1 MLKYNF
7 SLERLKRLF
16 KIKRKDKK
24 DGFTLMELVTVLA
37 VISILSAALIP
48 KVGNYINEAKKV
60 YGEDKEKLNV
70 LIEHSSHLE
79 MKLQREIEVVQQKQK
94 DLEYKRLRL
103 KEKEEEMQN
112 FDAFSPRKQKSNLKD
127 TISNLEKENQMF
139 HQKIEEMK
147 EQKKKLDAEI
157 LKISSVLK
165 YFKENYMEKK
175 DLTLSSK
182 GKKKYQKLQE
192 RYQGELGELIHKIEF
207 CFTLIDLDPVRCKI
221 ELSALLN
228 HLYSKKEKREET
240 ERAELVKD
248 KEE

>member
-1 MLKYNF
+1 MVNEFFFFFCSGCMEQK
-7 SLERLKRLF
+7 
-16 KIKRKDKK
+16 
-24 DGFTLMELVTVLA
+24 MELETEYNL
-37 VISILSAALIP
+37 ILI
-48 KVGNYINEAKKV
+48 
-60 YGEDKEKLNV
+60 
-70 LIEHSSHLE
+70 
-79 MKLQREIEVVQQKQK
+79 KQK
-94 DLEYKRLRL
+94 ENEKQMLRL
-103 KEKEEEMQN
+103 KEEEMQN

>member
-1 MLKYNF
+1 MVNEFLK
-7 SLERLKRLF
+7 SIRSGCMEQK
-16 KIKRKDKK
+16 
-24 DGFTLMELVTVLA
+24 MELETEYNR
-37 VISILSAALIP
+37 ILI
-48 KVGNYINEAKKV
+48 
-60 YGEDKEKLNV
+60 
-70 LIEHSSHLE
+70 
-79 MKLQREIEVVQQKQK
+79 KQK
-94 DLEYKRLRL
+94 ENEKQMLRL
-103 KEKEEEMQN
+103 KEEEMQN
-112 FDAFSPRKQKSNLKD
+112 FDAFSPRK
-127 TISNLEKENQMF
+127 QMF